1 MENNVRTQT
10 TAGGTG
16 VHVAVSTW
24 LAEAVVAHTVL
35 LLYLCVFILV
45 NQFQFSK
52 SLNKVMYEGTTQT
65 HRDTR
70 KKKHLKKQQNTSEFH

>member
-1 MENNVRTQT
+1 M
-10 TAGGTG
+10 AGGTG

-70 KKKHLKKQQNTSEFH
+70 KKKNTLKNSKTHQNFIKFLQLELH